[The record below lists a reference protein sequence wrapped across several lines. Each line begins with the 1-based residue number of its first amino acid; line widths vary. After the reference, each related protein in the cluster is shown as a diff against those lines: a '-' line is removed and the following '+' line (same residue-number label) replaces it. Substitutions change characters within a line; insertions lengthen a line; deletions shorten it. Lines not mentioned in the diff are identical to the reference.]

1 MRPLIEILEEERMLV
16 HKLESV
22 HRFLLRDDD
31 AEVLGILYVQKDKI
45 EHQLN
50 KVRAELKDYIAD
62 LFNQS

>member
-1 MRPLIEILEEERMLV
+1 MRPLIEILENERMLV

-22 HRFLLRDDD
+22 YRLLFRDDD
-31 AEVLGILYVQKDKI
+31 AEILGILYLQKDKI

-50 KVRAELKDYIAD
+50 EVRAELKDYIAD

>member
-1 MRPLIEILEEERMLV
+1 MRPLIEILEDERTLV

-31 AEVLGILYVQKDKI
+31 AEILGILYVQKDKI
-45 EHQLN
+45 EHQL
-50 KVRAELKDYIAD
+50 KAVRTELKDYIAE